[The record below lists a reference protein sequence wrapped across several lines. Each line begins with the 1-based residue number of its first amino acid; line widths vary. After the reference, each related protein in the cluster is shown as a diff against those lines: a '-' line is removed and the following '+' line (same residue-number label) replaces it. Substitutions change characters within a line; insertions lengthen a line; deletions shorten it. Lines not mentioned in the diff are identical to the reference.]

1 MGMLRAC
8 LLGAAVTFALIVV
21 PVVHWITFW
30 FAPFIGGYFAGSR
43 TQAAGGRVFLVGL
56 VMGLLLFA
64 PVAGVVALASLMFFD
79 LAVAWLAVAAGV
91 LTLYVAAAG
100 SLGAA
105 LGGASTRGQ
114 APVVNPLP

>member
-8 LLGAAVTFALIVV
+8 LVGAAVTFALIAI

-30 FAPFIGGYFAGSR
+30 FAPFVGGYFAGSR

-56 VMGLLLFA
+56 VMGLMLLVPVGGVVTVASLLFLDLQA
-64 PVAGVVALASLMFFD
+64 AWIVVL
-79 LAVAWLAVAAGV
+79 AGV
-91 LTLYVAAAG
+91 LTLYVAALG

-105 LGGASTRGQ
+105 VGGSSTRG
-114 APVVNPLP
+114 

>member
-8 LLGAAVTFALIVV
+8 LVGAAVTFALIAV
-21 PVVHWITFW
+21 PVVHWVTFW

-56 VMGLLLFA
+56 VMGLLLLV
-64 PVAGVVALASLMFFD
+64 PVAGVVGLASLMFFD
-79 LAVAWLAVAAGV
+79 LPVSWLAVVAGV

-105 LGGASTRGQ
+105 LGGSSARGQ
-114 APVVNPLP
+114 ASV

>member
-8 LLGAAVTFALIVV
+8 LVGAAVTFALIAV

-30 FAPFIGGYFAGSR
+30 FAPFVGGYFAGSR

-56 VMGLLLFA
+56 VMGLMLLVPVGGVVTVASLLFLDLQA
-64 PVAGVVALASLMFFD
+64 AWIVVL
-79 LAVAWLAVAAGV
+79 AGV
-91 LTLYVAAAG
+91 LTLYVAALG

-105 LGGASTRGQ
+105 VGGSSTRG
-114 APVVNPLP
+114 

>member
-30 FAPFIGGYFAGSR
+30 FAPFIGGYLAGVR
-43 TQAAGGRVFLVGL
+43 TQAFGGRVFLVGL
-56 VMGLLLFA
+56 VMSLFLLA
-64 PVAGVVALASLMFFD
+64 PVTGIVALASLMFFD
-79 LAVAWLAVAAGV
+79 LAVSWLAIVAGA

-105 LGGASTRGQ
+105 LGSRARG
-114 APVVNPLP
+114 

>member
-1 MGMLRAC
+1 MGMVRAC
-8 LLGAAVTFALIVV
+8 LLGAAVTFALIAL
-21 PVVHWITFW
+21 PVVHWVTFW

-43 TQAAGGRVFLVGL
+43 TGASGARVFLVGL
-56 VMGLLLFA
+56 VMGLVLLV

-79 LAVAWLAVAAGV
+79 LPLAWLAIAAGGMTV
-91 LTLYVAAAG
+91 YVAAAG

-114 APVVNPLP
+114 ATA

>member
-1 MGMLRAC
+1 MGMVRAC
-8 LLGAAVTFALIVV
+8 LLGAAVTFALIAV

-43 TQAAGGRVFLVGL
+43 THASGGRVFLVGL
-56 VMGLLLFA
+56 VMGLLLLA

-79 LAVAWLAVAAGV
+79 LPLAWLAIAAGAM
-91 LTLYVAAAG
+91 TLYVAAAG

-105 LGGASTRGQ
+105 LGGASTGGQ
-114 APVVNPLP
+114 TTT

>member
-21 PVVHWITFW
+21 PVVHWVTFW

-56 VMGLLLFA
+56 VMGLLLLA
-64 PVAGVVALASLMFFD
+64 PVAGVVAVASLMFPD
-79 LAVAWLAVAAGV
+79 LALSLSWLAIVAGV

-105 LGGASTRGQ
+105 LGGASVRGQ
-114 APVVNPLP
+114 AAV

>member
-8 LLGAAVTFALIVV
+8 LVGAAVTFAMIAV
-21 PVVHWITFW
+21 PVVHWVTFW

-43 TQAAGGRVFLVGL
+43 SQAAGGRVFLVGL
-56 VMGLLLFA
+56 VMGLLLLV
-64 PVAGVVALASLMFFD
+64 PVAGIVAVASLIFSLD
-79 LAVAWLAVAAGV
+79 LPFVWIASFAGV

-105 LGGASTRGQ
+105 VGGSSSRGQ
-114 APVVNPLP
+114 ASA

>member
-8 LLGAAVTFALIVV
+8 LVGAAVTFALIAV

-30 FAPFIGGYFAGSR
+30 FAPFVGGYFAGSR

-56 VMGLLLFA
+56 VMGLLLLV
-64 PVAGVVALASLMFFD
+64 PVAGIVALASLMFFD
-79 LAVAWLAVAAGV
+79 LPVSWLAITAGV

-105 LGGASTRGQ
+105 LGGSSARSEAS
-114 APVVNPLP
+114 A

>member
-8 LLGAAVTFALIVV
+8 LLGAAVTLALIAV
-21 PVVHWITFW
+21 PVVHWVTFW

-56 VMGLLLFA
+56 VMGLFLLA

-79 LAVAWLAVAAGV
+79 LAVSWLALIAGV
-91 LTLYVAAAG
+91 LTVYVAAAG

-105 LGGASTRGQ
+105 LGGSSSRGQ
-114 APVVNPLP
+114 ASA

>member
-8 LLGAAVTFALIVV
+8 LVGAAVTFALIAV
-21 PVVHWITFW
+21 PVVHFITFW
-30 FAPFIGGYFAGSR
+30 FAPFVGGYFAGSR

-56 VMGLLLFA
+56 VMGVLLMVPL
-64 PVAGVVALASLMFFD
+64 AGVVALASLMFFD
-79 LAVAWLAVAAGV
+79 LAVSWLAIVAGV

-105 LGGASTRGQ
+105 LGGASSRGR
-114 APVVNPLP
+114 APA